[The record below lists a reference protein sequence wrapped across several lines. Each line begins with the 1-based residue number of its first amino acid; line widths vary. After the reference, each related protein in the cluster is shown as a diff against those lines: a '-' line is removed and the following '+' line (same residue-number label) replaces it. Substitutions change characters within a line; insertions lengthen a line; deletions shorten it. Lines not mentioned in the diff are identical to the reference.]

1 MWYNYKHMVDT
12 NIKIRENKCR
22 RAAERRGM
30 RLVKSSQRDHKAI
43 GFGLYNLV
51 VRFERYKDAART
63 RGLVN
68 RRVEA
73 SPPGMEG
80 LRRLD
85 EVEAYL
91 FGGAV
96 APANPENSAR
106 GLKPDWPAN
115 FAPE

>member
-1 MWYNYKHMVDT
+1 MVDT
-12 NIKIRENKCR
+12 DIKVRENKCR

-51 VRFERYKDAART
+51 RRFEGPKPAARS

-68 RRVEA
+68 VRCEVHL
-73 SPPGMEG
+73 PGMSG
-80 LRRLD
+80 LRRLN

-91 FGGAV
+91 FGDTAGQTIS
-96 APANPENSAR
+96 ENSAE
-106 GLKPDWPAN
+106 A
-115 FAPE
+115 